1 MSFFLELLFA
11 LSCILILHSY
21 IIYPISLVVAN
32 IFIRPQKSALAT
44 EAKDLPVV
52 SCITSVYNE
61 ADIIERKVHSV
72 LNSEYPI
79 DKIKLF
85 IGSDASDDGSN
96 ELIKALKIKY
106 HNIYFFSF
114 NSRRGKTNVINDL
127 IEEAY
132 KVTPQSD
139 NHIILFT
146 DANVILNSETIA
158 ILVSEFINPAVAV
171 VDSRIIQKNL
181 RSDGISLAEGQYMSL
196 ETKLKFLEGR
206 VLGCMMG
213 AFGGCFTIRSS
224 YLQKIPNHLIVDDFY
239 ITMMAMIK
247 NGISLLNPN
256 ASCIEGIPNQMHE
269 EFKRK
274 SRISIGNFQN
284 LAIFWDRLYKKPLR
298 LAYAFFSHK
307 FLRWIGPF
315 LFLGMLFSS
324 LGLWLLGSNQ
334 FGYINLSLVALIF
347 GIPVLDF
354 VLQYLGIHLRP
365 FRAIR
370 YFFYMNLALLNGFI
384 IYVSGKQLVTWQ
396 PPKRSNIS

>member
-1 MSFFLELLFA
+1 MV
-11 LSCILILHSY
+11 I
-21 IIYPISLVVAN
+21 AN
-32 IFIRPQKSALAT
+32 IFSRPYKYPGVMAP
-44 EAKDLPVV
+44 EDLPVV

-61 ADIIERKVHSV
+61 ADIIERKVQSV
-72 LNSEYPI
+72 LNSKYPI

-96 ELIKALKIKY
+96 ELINALKNKY
-106 HNIYFFSF
+106 STIYFFSYT
-114 NSRRGKTNVINDL
+114 SRRGKTNVINDL

-132 KVTPQSD
+132 NVTPQSKD
-139 NHIILFT
+139 HIILFT
-146 DANVILNSETIA
+146 DANVILNSETISVL
-158 ILVSEFINPAVAV
+158 ISEFANPAVAV

-181 RSDGISLAEGQYMSL
+181 RSDGISVAESQYMSL
-196 ETKLKFLEGR
+196 ETKLKFLEGKL
-206 VLGCMMG
+206 LGCMMG
-213 AFGGCFTIRSS
+213 AFGGCFAIRSN

-239 ITMMAMIK
+239 ITMRAMIQ
-247 NGISLLNPN
+247 NGICLLNPN
-256 ASCIEGIPNQMHE
+256 ATCIEGIPNQMHE

-284 LAIFWDRLYKKPLR
+284 LAIFWDRLFRKPLS

-324 LGLWLLGSNQ
+324 FGLWILGSKH
-334 FGYINLSLVALIF
+334 FGLINLFLCVLFF
-347 GIPVLDF
+347 GLPILDY
-354 VLQYLGIHLRP
+354 VLQHFGIHLRP
-365 FRAIR
+365 LRAIR

>member
-1 MSFFLELLFA
+1 MSFFLEFLFTI
-11 LSCILILHSY
+11 SCILILHSY
-21 IIYPISLVVAN
+21 IIYPISLVIADV
-32 IFIRPQKSALAT
+32 FSRPQKLRGTIAP
-44 EAKDLPVV
+44 EDLPVI

-61 ADIIERKVHSV
+61 AEIIERKVHSV
-72 LNSEYPI
+72 LNSKYPI
-79 DKIKLF
+79 EKIRLF

-96 ELIKALKIKY
+96 ELINALKNNY
-106 HNIYFFSF
+106 NNIYFFSY

-132 KVTPQSD
+132 NITPQSN

-146 DANVILNSETIA
+146 DANVILNSETISVL
-158 ILVSEFINPAVAV
+158 ISEFINPSVAV

-181 RSDGISLAEGQYMSL
+181 RNDGISVAESQYMSL
-196 ETKLKFLEGR
+196 ETKLKFLEGKL
-206 VLGCMMG
+206 LGCMMG
-213 AFGGCFTIRSS
+213 AFGGCFAIRSS

-239 ITMMAMIK
+239 ITMMAMIQ
-247 NGISLLNPN
+247 NGICLLNPN

-324 LGLWLLGSNQ
+324 FGLWLLGSRN
-334 FGYINLSLVALIF
+334 FGFINLFLVVLIF
-347 GIPVLDF
+347 GLPILDF
-354 VLQYLGIHLRP
+354 ILQHFGIHLRP
-365 FRAIR
+365 LRAIR